1 MYAMRVVLVRLSA
14 MGDIIHTW
22 PLALAL
28 KEARPDLH
36 LSWVVEDSF
45 GPMVEGHPAVDAVI
59 PVTTKQWRRRPLAR
73 RTRAE
78 ISLLRGRFSELQP
91 ELALDPQGVLK
102 SSLITRWTGAARR
115 VGLARPWRRERLA
128 GLAYSETIP
137 GSASQRHVVA
147 TNLEMIRS
155 VGGAPPAEIPAPD
168 GGWLLDRMRDRPNP
182 VDGEGAY
189 AVLLP
194 GAGQRRKLLSTET
207 FAEVAERIARSGL
220 RVEVAW
226 GPGELELAERVSEG
240 AGALVRCAPPTDL
253 EQLALLLA
261 GASLVVG
268 GDTGPVHLA
277 ASFGVPT
284 LGLYTATDWRRN
296 GPLGSSVAVVSGVVT
311 EDDGP
316 AASAW
321 ASPSHEIGADEI
333 ERGIRRLLGASDP

>member
-1 MYAMRVVLVRLSA
+1 MRVVLVRLSA

-22 PLALAL
+22 PLAQAL
-28 KEARPDLH
+28 KETRPDLQ
-36 LSWVVEDSF
+36 LTWVVEEAF
-45 GPMVEGHPAVDAVI
+45 RTMVEGHPAVDAVI

-78 ISLLRGRFSELQP
+78 ISLLRGRFAGLQP

-102 SSLITRWTGAARR
+102 SSLITRWAGAPRR
-115 VGLARPWRRERLA
+115 VGLDRPWRRERLA

-137 GSASQRHVVA
+137 GSGSQRHVVA
-147 TNLEMIRS
+147 TNLEMVRT

-168 GGWLLDRMRDRPNP
+168 GGWLLDRLGDRPSP
-182 VDGEGAY
+182 VDGEGGY

-194 GAGQRRKLLSTET
+194 GAGQQRKLLSTDT
-207 FAEVAERIARSGL
+207 LAEVAERIAGSGL
-220 RVEVAW
+220 RVDVAW
-226 GPGELELAERVSEG
+226 GPGELELAERVAEG
-240 AGALVRCAPPTDL
+240 AGAMVRCAPPTDL

-277 ASFGVPT
+277 ASLGVPT

-311 EDDGP
+311 EDGGP
-316 AASAW
+316 ASSAW
-321 ASPSHEIGADEI
+321 ASPSHEIGAAEV
-333 ERGIRRLLGASDP
+333 EAGIKRLLTRNGH